1 MLRIDKSIYD
11 TNLAICENISY
22 FKKIDR
28 GLLSQNILGYLR
40 NFIEYIVIKEFSQG
54 DDVNPNDYDFRVA
67 ALKYIK
73 SRGNLRFLYKFHDL
87 LQKSVSHYT
96 VDGDGSERLMLKYY
110 EYLLKVKKFLKE
122 KYNMN
127 VLENINEFPLNI
139 DTELNEYYSKIAKK
153 INKPSKSSRRVMYD
167 DRYYIQKIKPFF
179 IDENIYYEV
188 TFTMAYANT
197 SKFDRVIAFTKQEI
211 VDNYAVKLS
220 IHSDEID
227 MLDKKMSILV
237 IDSYEVAIRPC
248 ELDNFSELFGD
259 RFRHNITSNEY
270 KKLMEFISNTKMS
283 LTELISSD
291 IDYYSFVRNQITM
304 GSKSTKIFQLL
315 DKSREII
322 MSSKPGSNTLRYLL
336 YKMNNRIIKL
346 QTNNEPCERMSGLY
360 LKYGCIPFEEMP
372 YCTSLIQHNPKIV
385 DLLQVIPI
393 DSRDCEIFAR
403 YIKNNTE
410 IEGKLFTPID
420 EIEGFE
426 NIENLIEEYNKSLYY
441 KHRNNRRLEIYNNYI
456 FINGYV
462 KDSVEIIKR
471 LQDLSSSGVRQ
482 YTTSVDYWLSTEFHG
497 IDDMHKKEAMRM
509 MFSESRVA
517 FIYGSAGTG
526 KSTLIK
532 HISDF
537 WATKSKLFLANT
549 HPAVGNM
556 RRKVTAGN
564 SEFKTIASFLSN
576 RNQNVE
582 CDVLFIDE
590 CSTVSNSDMK
600 QVLDKASFELLVLVG
615 DVYQIESIYFGNWFS
630 IARKFVPQTSV
641 FELEHPYRTRN
652 NDLILIWDRVRHLDD
667 AILEPLVKNN
677 YVARLDDSI
686 FKFRND
692 DEIIL
697 CLNYDGLYGINNINR
712 FIQST
717 NPSPEIIW
725 GINIYKVGDPILFN
739 ESNLF
744 SPLIHNNTKGKIVSI
759 STDDLQILFEI
770 ELEKSINEMDARGYS
785 FDLIGVSETSGN
797 SIISFS
803 INKYKSTDED
813 DYYDSTVIPFQIAY
827 AVSIHKAQGL
837 EYDSVKI
844 VITNEV
850 EEKVTHNIFYTAIT
864 RAKNKLKIYWSPETG
879 QSVIKRFEEKNW
891 NRDSIILSNYASLQ
905 MIGE

>member
-1 MLRIDKSIYD
+1 
-11 TNLAICENISY
+11 
-22 FKKIDR
+22 
-28 GLLSQNILGYLR
+28 
-40 NFIEYIVIKEFSQG
+40 
-54 DDVNPNDYDFRVA
+54 
-67 ALKYIK
+67 
-73 SRGNLRFLYKFHDL
+73 
-87 LQKSVSHYT
+87 
-96 VDGDGSERLMLKYY
+96 
-110 EYLLKVKKFLKE
+110 
-122 KYNMN
+122 
-127 VLENINEFPLNI
+127 
-139 DTELNEYYSKIAKK
+139 
-153 INKPSKSSRRVMYD
+153 
-167 DRYYIQKIKPFF
+167 
-179 IDENIYYEV
+179 
-188 TFTMAYANT
+188 
-197 SKFDRVIAFTKQEI
+197 
-211 VDNYAVKLS
+211 
-220 IHSDEID
+220 
-227 MLDKKMSILV
+227 
-237 IDSYEVAIRPC
+237 
-248 ELDNFSELFGD
+248 
-259 RFRHNITSNEY
+259 
-270 KKLMEFISNTKMS
+270 
-283 LTELISSD
+283 
-291 IDYYSFVRNQITM
+291 
-304 GSKSTKIFQLL
+304 
-315 DKSREII
+315 
-322 MSSKPGSNTLRYLL
+322 
-336 YKMNNRIIKL
+336 
-346 QTNNEPCERMSGLY
+346 
-360 LKYGCIPFEEMP
+360 
-372 YCTSLIQHNPKIV
+372 
-385 DLLQVIPI
+385 
-393 DSRDCEIFAR
+393 
-403 YIKNNTE
+403 
-410 IEGKLFTPID
+410 
-420 EIEGFE
+420 
-426 NIENLIEEYNKSLYY
+426 
-441 KHRNNRRLEIYNNYI
+441 
-456 FINGYV
+456 
-462 KDSVEIIKR
+462 
-471 LQDLSSSGVRQ
+471 
-482 YTTSVDYWLSTEFHG
+482 
-497 IDDMHKKEAMRM
+497 
-509 MFSESRVA
+509 
-517 FIYGSAGTG
+517 
-526 KSTLIK
+526 
-532 HISDF
+532 
-537 WATKSKLFLANT
+537 
-549 HPAVGNM
+549 
-556 RRKVTAGN
+556 
-564 SEFKTIASFLSN
+564 
-576 RNQNVE
+576 
-582 CDVLFIDE
+582 
-590 CSTVSNSDMK
+590 MK

-744 SPLIHNNTKGKIVSI
+744 SPLIHNNTKGKIVGI

-803 INKYKSTDED
+803 INKYRSTDED